1 MQKKTRSLLEEL
13 ESMYIER
20 DRRHI
25 LENRA
30 SNAITSVIRIIESIE
45 SSYDEANSEILV
57 RKLLNAIKVKD
68 PSKFIRSVRRV
79 DANIS
84 DNTTKTS

>member
-13 ESMYIER
+13 ESMYVER
-20 DRRHI
+20 DRGHI

-30 SNAITSVIRIIESIE
+30 STAITSVIRVIEKIE
-45 SSYDEANSEILV
+45 SSYDEANAEILV

-68 PSKFIRSVRRV
+68 PSKFIRAVRRI
-79 DANIS
+79 DANLS
-84 DNTTKTS
+84 DNTTKS